1 MIKKMK
7 NKTCQRERRYK
18 GHGQQSRYG
27 FPEVLPLFLSF
38 PPLNLSYYFLV
49 LDVYVAVNLDPS
61 NLDNE
66 EKLLKLLQRVI
77 DSRQLLIQFEAAARG
92 LLEAGNRKEVGL
104 LGLNLAESMERT
116 RTDPAPDVQEML
128 LRHSIHV
135 LPENP
140 LAVVTLG
147 YRLEQRGEELQAME
161 LYREGIARDPGRLD
175 LQLLLASSCSPFL
188 DDADQG
194 EMR

>member
-1 MIKKMK
+1 M
-7 NKTCQRERRYK
+7 C
-18 GHGQQSRYG
+18 
-27 FPEVLPLFLSF
+27 
-38 PPLNLSYYFLV
+38 
-49 LDVYVAVNLDPS
+49 VAVNLDPS
-61 NLDNE
+61 NPDYSD
-66 EKLLKLLQRVI
+66 KLLKLLQRVI
-77 DSRQLLIQFEAAARG
+77 DSRQLLILFEDAARG
-92 LLEAGNRKEVGL
+92 LLEAGNRKDVGL

-116 RTDPAPDVQEML
+116 RIDAAPAVQEML
-128 LRHSIHV
+128 LRHSIHA
-135 LPENP
+135 LPEHP